1 MGPAKCMMVR
11 KVQMSR
17 RMLRAFG
24 IFLVLLIGC
33 VSVASAQ
40 EENIDALEMYRSGD
54 REGAIR
60 VTLSEIDVNPNNID
74 SYVVLG
80 WALNAAGRHAEAID
94 YGLQALQVNRFESR
108 ILQII
113 AEAHYDLGN
122 TVEALEYLEKYVQV
136 APTGSF
142 VDWVYLAMGEIF
154 LRLGEYHRAD
164 IALSTSVYHNNR
176 VASRWGR
183 LGFAREQLEEWQYAL
198 EAYERALQL
207 DPNLGDAIRGKQRV
221 QAQMEG

>member
-1 MGPAKCMMVR
+1 
-11 KVQMSR
+11 MSR
-17 RMLRAFG
+17 RMLRAIG
-24 IFLVLLIGC
+24 IVLVLLFGF
-33 VSVASAQ
+33 VAVVSAQ
-40 EENIDALEMYRSGD
+40 EENVDALELYRSGD

-60 VTLSEIDVNPNNID
+60 VTLSEIDANPNNID

-108 ILQII
+108 ILQIV

-122 TVEALEYLEKYVQV
+122 TVDALEYLERYVQV

-154 LRLGEYHRAD
+154 LTLGEYHRAD
-164 IALSTSVYHNNR
+164 IAFSTSVYHNSR
-176 VASRWGR
+176 VASRWSR
-183 LGFAREQLEEWQYAL
+183 LGFAREQLGEWQFAL

-207 DPNLGDAIRGKQRV
+207 DPNFGDAVRGKQRV
-221 QAQMEG
+221 SAQLEG

>member
-1 MGPAKCMMVR
+1 MF
-11 KVQMSR
+11 R
-17 RMLRAFG
+17 RMLRAFVVS
-24 IFLVLLIGC
+24 LVLLVGY
-33 VSVASAQ
+33 VAVVSAQ
-40 EENIDALEMYRSGD
+40 EANADALQMYRGGD
-54 REGAIR
+54 LDGAIR
-60 VTLSEIDVNPNNID
+60 VTLSEINVNPNNID

-80 WALNAAGRHAEAID
+80 WALNSAGRHAEAID

-108 ILQII
+108 ILQIV

-122 TVEALEYLEKYVQV
+122 TVEALEYLERYVQV

-183 LGFAREQLEEWQYAL
+183 LGFAREQLGEWQYAL

-207 DPNLGDAIRGKQRV
+207 DPNLGDAVRGRQRV
-221 QAQMEG
+221 QAQLEG

>member
-1 MGPAKCMMVR
+1 
-11 KVQMSR
+11 MSR

-54 REGAIR
+54 RDGAIR
-60 VTLSEIDVNPNNID
+60 VTLSEIDANPNNID

-80 WALNAAGRHAEAID
+80 WALNASGRHAEAID

-108 ILQII
+108 ILQIV

-221 QAQMEG
+221 RAQMEG